1 VNKMRFFI
9 ALCIGVL
16 AWGAFD
22 VHAQSRTVRIVVP
35 YAPGGAP
42 DALTRML
49 AEHISK
55 TQGASMVIENRPGA
69 GAIVGTDAV
78 MRAAPDGNTLLVVAN
93 AFLTN
98 PHLRKVNYDPLT
110 NFEPICQLVSVPALI
125 VVAGSSPYRSLG
137 DLLDAARANPGKVTL
152 ASPGPATT
160 FHIAYEMLR
169 RTAGIE
175 MTYVPYPGTPPALT
189 ALVGGHVASVFS
201 YYASMAG
208 QLKAGAIRALATAG
222 PARLAALPDVPTVA
236 ESGFKDYESE
246 VWFGMVAPAK
256 VPNDTTAEL
265 IAWFSAALRADDVR
279 PKLLAQG
286 LNPVGRCGVEFAAYL
301 RTQYN
306 TIGRT
311 IRDANIKAE

>member
-1 VNKMRFFI
+1 MIRLII
-9 ALCIGVL
+9 ACCFGAL
-16 AWGAFD
+16 ALGAND
-22 VHAQSRTVRIVVP
+22 AHAQARTVRIVVP
-35 YAPGGAP
+35 YAPGGSP
-42 DALTRML
+42 DALTRLL
-49 AEHISK
+49 ADRIGK
-55 TQGASMVIENRPGA
+55 AQGVSIVVENRPGA
-69 GAIVGTDAV
+69 GALIGTETV
-78 MRAAPDGNTLLVVAN
+78 MRAMPDGNTLLVAAN

-98 PHLRKVNYDPLT
+98 PHLRKVNYDPMSH
-110 NFEPICQLVSVPALI
+110 FEPICHLVSVPSLV
-125 VVAGSSPYRSLG
+125 VVAAASPYRTLG
-137 DLLDAARANPGKVTL
+137 DLLGAARANPGKITL

-175 MTYVPYPGTPPALT
+175 MTYVPYPSTPPALN
-189 ALVGGHVASVFS
+189 ALIGGHVASVFS
-201 YYASMAG
+201 DYASMAG

-222 PARLAALPDVPTVA
+222 PTRLATLPEVPTVA

-246 VWFGMVAPAK
+246 VWFGIVAPAK
-256 VPNDTTAEL
+256 TPKDVTAEL

-279 PKLLAQG
+279 SSLSAQG
-286 LNPVGRCGVEFAAYL
+286 LNPVGRCGAEFAAHL